1 MRQGV
6 LCIVIAATAWDTG
19 GAVAAEL
26 YDAGRIG
33 SVAVSF
39 WRFLTGLALLM
50 AVHLVR
56 RSRRQETAAPL
67 RGTFTANKLRCLVTG
82 AGLAVQQTAYFASV
96 QQAGLTVATVVT
108 LRSGPVLEPTGAV
121 TGRR

>member
-1 MRQGV
+1 MHASSALSVRQGV
-6 LCIVIAATAWDTG
+6 LYIVIAATAWDTG

-33 SVAVSF
+33 PVAVSF

-56 RSRRQETAAPL
+56 RSRRQETAASL
-67 RGTFTANKLRCLVTG
+67 RGTFIANKLRCLATG
-82 AGLAVQQTAYFASV
+82 AGPAA
-96 QQAGLTVATVVT
+96 
-108 LRSGPVLEPTGAV
+108 
-121 TGRR
+121 